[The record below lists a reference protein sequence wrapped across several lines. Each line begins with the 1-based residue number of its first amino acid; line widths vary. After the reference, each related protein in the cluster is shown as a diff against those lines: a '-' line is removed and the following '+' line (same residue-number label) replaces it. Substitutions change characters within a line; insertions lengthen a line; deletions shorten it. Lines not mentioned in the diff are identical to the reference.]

1 MPSGGRALSTT
12 EEQLQATG
20 LAEKYIATYRLANF
34 EDPPLTKD
42 EIAQRVGFKRTT
54 VRRHLAMVERRLA
67 DPDSM
72 RSTGS
77 GVPHL
82 SQSDPKTYAKA
93 LTKLAA
99 PQRNI
104 AAVAREMGLSCE
116 AATKIAR
123 ELEQEL
129 QPLQRVIEDVRVED
143 LTKRFG
149 TLTRDAL
156 NAITQAKLDGASARD
171 LGVLAGIGSQNFQLL
186 RGQPTQR
193 MEINDRRKLNELVK
207 MMLEEAKRRGIEIDV
222 TPDGGATAAKS
233 PYKNAADQRMQ
244 KAIASGDPA
253 ETLAPA

>member
-1 MPSGGRALSTT
+1 LSVT

-20 LAEKYIATYRLANF
+20 LAEKYLDSYRLAHF
-34 EDPPLTKD
+34 EDPPLSKD
-42 EIAQRVGFKRTT
+42 EIAEKVGLKRTT
-54 VRRHLAMVERRLA
+54 VRRHLSMVERRLA

-72 RSTGS
+72 RNPGS

-93 LTKLAA
+93 LAKLSG

-104 AAVAREMGLSCE
+104 SAVAREMGLSPE

-129 QPLQRVIEDVRVED
+129 QPLQRAIEDVRVED
-143 LTKRFG
+143 LAKQFG

-156 NAITQAKLDGASARD
+156 AAITQPKLDGANARD

-193 MEINDRRKLNELVK
+193 LEINDRREMNELVK

-222 TPDGGATAAKS
+222 TPDGGATAKKS
-233 PYKNAADQRMQ
+233 PYKNAADQRMV
-244 KAIASGDPA
+244 KAISSGDPA
-253 ETLAPA
+253 GTLTPA